1 MDRLKWYILTAGL
14 LIAASTLGYSVQVME
29 FHREKDTFFYLL
41 QDLAFLPVQVLLVT
55 LVVNR
60 WFQVRERDELIKK
73 TNIVVGIFFIEIG
86 NELLKYFSE
95 FDVNIDDMRKI
106 ADIKSNWTNRDFI
119 LMKKR
124 LSNHVYTI
132 DCHCANMIDL
142 KELLVGKRE
151 FILGL
156 LANPGLVENTGFSEL
171 LWAISHLTQEL
182 GFRNDLDHLP
192 DSDYEHLAVD
202 VRRAYILIVQE
213 WVSYIRRLEV
223 SHPYMYSLMVRT
235 DPFALNQS
243 AIVTE

>member
-14 LIAASTLGYSVQVME
+14 LIAVSTLGYTIQVME

-60 WFQVRERDELIKK
+60 WFQVRERDELIRR
-73 TNIVVGIFFIEIG
+73 TNIVVGVFFIEIG
-86 NELLKYFSE
+86 NVLLKYFSE

-106 ADIKSNWTNRDFI
+106 ADIKSNWTNRDFM

-124 LSNHVYTI
+124 LNAHEYTI
-132 DCHCANMIDL
+132 DCHCADMRDL
-142 KELLVGKRE
+142 KELLIRRRE

-156 LANPGLVENTGFSEL
+156 LANPGLIENTGFSEL

-182 GFRNDLDHLP
+182 ELRNDLDNLP
-192 DSDYEHLAVD
+192 DADYTHLAVD

-213 WVSYIRRLEV
+213 WIAYLRRLEV

-235 DPFALNQS
+235 DPFAPQQS
-243 AIVTE
+243 AIITE